1 MAVGAGVALASAAG
15 FAGAL
20 AFSLRSGWRSTT
32 VVAAGS
38 DTGWGAEATGTGSAA
53 AAGAAAG
60 AGGSAFAICAADG
73 TQVALLADKDLAW
86 ATVRQHEMEPV
97 SVH

>member
-1 MAVGAGVALASAAG
+1 MQTLEEKLRHISPQEFAMLGLQDLAYVKP
-15 FAGAL
+15 
-20 AFSLRSGWRSTT
+20 
-32 VVAAGS
+32 VVVN
-38 DTGWGAEATGTGSAA
+38 DEA
-53 AAGAAAG
+53 
-60 AGGSAFAICAADG
+60 AFAICAADG